1 MGASETARVG
11 HPPVTVLSVL
21 CPCLFHS
28 LPLSMTTFYFFFS
41 WSLVIFL
48 SQTCGGLRLCPG
60 PFLSSI
66 FTHIHSRAS
75 FELIVWRHKCPS
87 SLELSPEPRTRHL
100 TACLIS
106 IWMSNGHLRFDPPSS
121 SFSQL
126 SKGQASLLLIREN
139 AEDFSGHRLFLSSLF
154 LSVSL
159 SLHYF
164 TSNPSAKP
172 VRLFSSRT
180 PHPLSPSFLPRL
192 PSYYL
197 DQSNLL
203 TSSNKSL
210 LPCCLCGDF

>member
-11 HPPVTVLSVL
+11 HPPVTVLSAL
-21 CPCLFHS
+21 CPYLFRS

-139 AEDFSGHRLFLSSLF
+139 AEDFSGPSVSLLSFSPCLSLFITSHPTHQQSLLGSFHLELHILSSLH
-154 LSVSL
+154 SYHVY
-159 SLHYF
+159 HHTTWTKV
-164 TSNPSAKP
+164 TS
-172 VRLFSSRT
+172 
-180 PHPLSPSFLPRL
+180 
-192 PSYYL
+192 
-197 DQSNLL
+197 
-203 TSSNKSL
+203 
-210 LPCCLCGDF
+210 